1 MSDVHG
7 DRQPHHPE
15 RRRAPRLDAQGRL
28 AICVLTER
36 RLEARLFDFSAGGF
50 MVRCQRPL
58 TPGSVHQVLIA
69 SKRTPADAL
78 RAKVAYCHR
87 HETDDDT
94 TCFQVGFTF
103 VDVGLPSRRR
113 IEMLLEELKTAI
125 EAFVA

>member
-1 MSDVHG
+1 MSELHG

-15 RRRAPRLDAQGRL
+15 RRRTPRINAQGRL

-69 SKRTPADAL
+69 SRRTPADAL
-78 RAKVAYCHR
+78 SARVAYCHPF
-87 HETDDDT
+87 ETDDDS

-103 VDVGLPSRRR
+103 VDIDLPSRRL
-113 IEMLLEELKTAI
+113 IDALLEELAAAV